1 VGGRGGRKS
10 EGGGK
15 YTRAPVMDSRPV
27 LHSLSDLV
35 ARVTIDIDMRQGS
48 PGDAAGIEAERS

>member
-1 VGGRGGRKS
+1 
-10 EGGGK
+10 
-15 YTRAPVMDSRPV
+15 MDSRPV